1 MPIVMERIECGI
13 YCGNWIGDII
23 TDDLL
28 HAADETEAMAQADQ
42 LESYITLIDG
52 SKVGRIPIHLNTYMK
67 SIRSGMPVL
76 LVLNA
81 PLAGELMIRMINR
94 LMPYQVEHFKD
105 REAWLKRARELGG
118 PLLETTPDV

>member
-1 MPIVMERIECGI
+1 MPITMERIERGI
-13 YCGNWIGDII
+13 YCGHWIEDII

-52 SKVGRIPIHLNTYMK
+52 SKVRRIPIHLNTYLK
-67 SIRSGMPVL
+67 SIRSGMVVL

-81 PLAGELMIRMINR
+81 PLAGELMIKMVNH
-94 LMPYQVEHFKD
+94 LMPYQVEHFRD
-105 REAWLKRARELGG
+105 RERWLKRAREEMGSILAS
-118 PLLETTPDV
+118 TPDV

>member
-1 MPIVMERIECGI
+1 MPIVMERIERGI
-13 YCGNWIGDII
+13 YCGHWIGDII

-28 HAADETEAMAQADQ
+28 KAADETEAMAHADQ

-105 REAWLKRARELGG
+105 REAWLKRARELSG

>member
-1 MPIVMERIECGI
+1 MPIVMERIDRGL
-13 YCGNWIGDII
+13 YCGHWIGDII

-28 HAADETEAMAQADQ
+28 HAADETEAMARADQ
-42 LESYITLIDG
+42 LQSYITLIDG
-52 SKVGRIPIHLNTYMK
+52 SKVGRIPIHLNTYLK

-81 PLAGELMIRMINR
+81 PLAGELMIKMVNR

-105 REAWLKRARELGG
+105 REAWLKRARALIG
-118 PLLETTPDV
+118 PILTSTPTV